1 MEVEQN
7 LFEEF
12 PEISRAEWLK
22 KIEADLKGAAVEQL
36 FWNLDSEISLAPIHH
51 ADDRKDKAIFSGI
64 NKKTNDWEIGAY
76 VTIGAPKQANSEA
89 LDGLRGGVTAL
100 QLNLEMLP
108 TDETF
113 EQLFEQIETD
123 YISTH
128 LNPAQHDPV
137 VVLSGFKKLLKQ
149 REKNLGKTRGS
160 LCFDPLEQGDLEKAF
175 KLLQTF
181 GSVIPRFK
189 LIQITAP
196 AFSGIENITTDLAQ
210 MLAKGS
216 ELLAAFEEEGFDLEL
231 VCNHFK
237 CALFIGTNY
246 FASLA
251 QVRALRILWAN
262 LASAYSLENQQI
274 EIEVHLAPDAHKENP
289 NDNMIQAST
298 QAMSAA
304 LGGADRILI
313 PPSGATQG
321 DIFFQNRIARN
332 VQHLLKMEAYLDRV
346 VDPAKGSYF
355 IENLTERIAEN
366 AWKKFQEIEAKGG
379 YKAVF

>member
-12 PEISRAEWLK
+12 PEISRVEWLK

-36 FWNLDSEISLAPIHH
+36 FWSLDSEISLAPVHH
-51 ADDRKDKAIFSGI
+51 ADDRKDKAVFSGMH
-64 NKKTNDWEIGAY
+64 KKTNDWEIGAY
-76 VTIGAPKQANSEA
+76 VTVGTPKQANSEA
-89 LDGLRGGVTAL
+89 LDGLRGGVSAL
-100 QLNLEMLP
+100 QLDFEMLP
-108 TDETF
+108 TDEAF

-160 LCFDPLEQGDLEKAF
+160 LYFDPLEHGDLEKAF

-181 GSVIPRFK
+181 GSVFPRFK

-196 AFSGIENITTDLAQ
+196 AFSGIENITSDLAQ
-210 MLAKGS
+210 TLAKGS

-251 QVRALRILWAN
+251 QVRAFRVLWAN
-262 LASAYSLENQQI
+262 LTSAYSLENQQI
-274 EIEVHLAPDAHKENP
+274 EIEVHLAPKAQKENP

-298 QAMSAA
+298 QAMSAV
-304 LGGADRILI
+304 LGGADRLLI

-321 DIFFQNRIARN
+321 DILFQNRIARN

-366 AWKKFQEIEAKGG
+366 AWKKFQKIEAKGG